1 MEKSELSAPQGA
13 RPRVTP
19 PSVCL
24 SPGEALSFS
33 VFLSH
38 DLPLPSEQPFLP
50 SPWTWE
56 LSISLRGRGFIFS
69 AIEAVVMWLPKD
81 QAVLGM

>member
-1 MEKSELSAPQGA
+1 MGKSELSIPQGA
-13 RPRVTP
+13 WVPP

-24 SPGEALSFS
+24 SPGEELSFC

-38 DLPLPSEQPFLP
+38 GLPSPSEQPSLP

-56 LSISLRGRGFIFS
+56 LSISLHGRGFIFS
-69 AIEAVVMWLPKD
+69 AIEAVVTWLPKD